1 MSPGHEDRPS
11 NPGEEGAS
19 EAPAGVTE
27 PEDQRG
33 PEGETDIGALP
44 GEALLREP
52 AWGSRPENRAERASG
67 LLSRHLSTN

>member
-33 PEGETDIGALP
+33 QRERPISGPCPEKP
-44 GEALLREP
+44 C
-52 AWGSRPENRAERASG
+52 
-67 LLSRHLSTN
+67 